1 MRGMRPA
8 LKDERRLGALL
19 VAGGCLPFA
28 AGALTAAPGEA
39 GFGGLP
45 CPFRAATGLPCPLCG
60 ATRAFALAARGDG
73 DLLRYNAAWVA
84 FAALAV
90 LAGVA
95 ALAASLAGRAPLAR
109 VRERLALAVWS
120 PPRVVAAV
128 ALATALPWA
137 YALLQRQAI
146 GGG

>member
-1 MRGMRPA
+1 MAGVRTA
-8 LKDERRLGALL
+8 LRDERRLGALL
-19 VAGGCLPFA
+19 IAGGCAPFA
-28 AGALTAAPGEA
+28 AGALA
-39 GFGGLP
+39 GDAGLGGLP
-45 CPFRAATGLPCPLCG
+45 CPFRAATGVPCPLCG

-73 DLLRYNAAWVA
+73 ELLRYNAAWVA

-90 LAGVA
+90 LAGLA
-95 ALAASLAGRAPLAR
+95 ALAASLAGRAPLVRA
-109 VRERLALAVWS
+109 RERLARAVWS

-128 ALATALPWA
+128 ALVAVLPWA